1 MTMVG
6 MAEVDSALSGVGIP
20 CSGDGALGGRKRWTH
35 RRAARRRPRAPAA
48 GPVPRNRL
56 SANANPAPAAG
67 PVHATVIANANP
79 APTAG
84 PVHATVIANANPAPA
99 TGPGPVHATVI
110 ANTNPAP
117 TANPVYATVIA
128 NANPA
133 PTAGPVHATVTANAN
148 PAPFANP
155 ASVAGPAPGG
165 DPAAPSARRRF
176 RLRAGPGAHR
186 LYTHHRRDRN
196 RRASVRGQCQN
207 PTKIT
212 GSAHQGKDCGESRVG
227 SPAPIGGASEGF
239 EEEDVDQAGDEE
251 FDVEPFL
258 LSRAHTSLPDLRSE
272 LRDYLWTLKEELVK
286 LINDDYAAFIS
297 LSAPARGGRAAGCR
311 YDPGQA
317 GETGGVAGGEGAAAF
332 TAQDLRTLSMTIRD
346 RFRFVLEDGPEER
359 ARGGKAKHL
368 GRVATGYTQLLYH
381 TSKARAE
388 QCAFVGRD
396 PMANRPNTLNT
407 LKPDG
412 KTFDVEKNKLLSDLA
427 ECLRTYDA
435 MGLWRD
441 AEDVL
446 RRDVVRR
453 FVKKSIFPGAL
464 TAPTSPIIPHT
475 PFRSSTTASS
485 SNLPPRTPYTP
496 FTSFGPKTPNSASAS
511 PYAHILEDKED
522 PLARLY
528 SQILRFVE
536 RDMTRIMGL
545 AEKIALKS
553 ATPSRKLLSASP
565 DAEVEGFRIM
575 ANVVWE
581 ELGRSI
587 MDELGTVVFAAGR
600 PNEFRQHY
608 ETTQAFIRL
617 LEFLAPSAHA
627 VKSMRA
633 HPVYAAFE
641 RRWQLP
647 VYVQMRWKEIV
658 GKVEESLVNTR
669 VEMSKTT
676 EKHSF
681 VSVQG
686 AAVWV
691 AITACWSAESIQ
703 DVAQRQPDTGG
714 RPGSGCII
722 VDARAMDI
730 NVQTLWRE
738 EISLMLPEAAAEERG
753 ANEVV
758 DSGDDDDRTNVFT
771 YRFYPHETVLRRVV
785 ARSIA
790 LDHPPR
796 NVQQV
801 VPERSQPFYSR
812 HSATR
817 KGVFPESGRPGS
829 APGGALKEHFVES
842 YAEDI
847 FEAVCQ
853 KYIMYLTA
861 MQKTEE
867 SLRRLR
873 KGKKSTFSLFGG
885 GANAKDDDSTDD
897 LRIQTQMKIDVEAF
911 GMDAK
916 SLGVD
921 LERSQCYGTLT
932 KMVNVAPE
940 VPLIIV
946 LCGHGEPGTGRLIL
960 GNRAG
965 DHTFLSKEVLEEA
978 LGPERRSAINTFVV
992 TSACIS
998 ARWKSRMWTHYCA
1011 AGETSVSASDILW
1024 GAARHIDSDQDPT
1037 CVDSIALPASA
1048 SSVSANLRQLN
1059 DDERVELVRFA
1070 GLATRYHVETPSS
1083 WPILRESRAALEQGV
1098 DALRPGVQRD
1108 LLFRLRRCGIL
1119 PLQQKSGIA
1128 RAKGRALR
1136 DAEDA
1141 GVPIHSEFFF
1151 EKNFRLGRWS
1161 IAPGTWLADAWVRA
1175 GKPSVSEDEWA
1186 AAIASCPM

>member
-1 MTMVG
+1 MSTSRANHDELQRL
-6 MAEVDSALSGVGIP
+6 AEELAEREKGNEGSYDLPIY
-20 CSGDGALGGRKRWTH
+20 
-35 RRAARRRPRAPAA
+35 
-48 GPVPRNRL
+48 VPL
-56 SANANPAPAAG
+56 AHDNPYL
-67 PVHATVIANANP
+67 T
-79 APTAG
+79 
-84 PVHATVIANANPAPA
+84 
-99 TGPGPVHATVI
+99 
-110 ANTNPAP
+110 
-117 TANPVYATVIA
+117 
-128 NANPA
+128 
-133 PTAGPVHATVTANAN
+133 
-148 PAPFANP
+148 
-155 ASVAGPAPGG
+155 S
-165 DPAAPSARRRF
+165 
-176 RLRAGPGAHR
+176 
-186 LYTHHRRDRN
+186 
-196 RRASVRGQCQN
+196 
-207 PTKIT
+207 
-212 GSAHQGKDCGESRVG
+212 
-227 SPAPIGGASEGF
+227 
-239 EEEDVDQAGDEE
+239 EE
-251 FDVEPFL
+251 FDVEAFL

-272 LRDYLWTLKEELVK
+272 LRDYLSTLKEELVK

-297 LSAPARGGRAAGCR
+297 LSTDLRGEGERLERLKLPLEGLKAEVLVSKQELHAIQDTIQDKLEKRAALR
-311 YDPGQA
+311 EEKALLHLLLKISESVTRLESLLLISSP
-317 GETGGVAGGEGAAAF
+317 
-332 TAQDLRTLSMTIRD
+332 QDSVDDDSRPAPL
-346 RFRFVLEDGPEER
+346 VLQDGPEER
-359 ARGGKAKHL
+359 ARGGKAKHI
-368 GRVATGYTQLLYH
+368 GRVATEYTQLLYH
-381 TSKARAE
+381 TSKARVE
-388 QCAFVGRD
+388 QCAFVDEIQWRID
-396 PMANRPNTLNT
+396 RIRSTLSSDLDHLFST
-407 LKPDG
+407 ILIALTEKPDG

-464 TAPTSPIIPHT
+464 TAPASPIIPHT

-528 SQILRFVE
+528 RQILRFVE

-553 ATPSRKLLSASP
+553 ATPSRKLVSASP
-565 DAEVEGFRIM
+565 DADVEGFQIM

-608 ETTQAFIRL
+608 ETTQAFIRS

-627 VKSMRA
+627 VELMRA

-647 VYVQMRWKEIV
+647 VYFQMRWKEIV
-658 GKVEESLVNTR
+658 GKVEESLVNPR

-681 VSVQG
+681 VSVQA

-691 AITACWSAESIQ
+691 AITACWSAEVFIPELSHRFWRLTLQLLSRYKTWLSGSLIPE
-703 DVAQRQPDTGG
+703 DVQAVDGAAADDAILKQYA
-714 RPGSGCII
+714 SII

-738 EISLMLPEAAAEERG
+738 EISLMLPEAAAEERV
-753 ANEVV
+753 ANE
-758 DSGDDDDRTNVFT
+758 
-771 YRFYPHETVLRRVV
+771 ETLQQSLAAVTTTTVPMSSHIVSILTKRCCDALSPVRSLSTTLR
-785 ARSIA
+785 AMSNKSLPKDPSHFI
-790 LDHPPR
+790 
-796 NVQQV
+796 
-801 VPERSQPFYSR
+801 
-812 HSATR
+812 SAIL
-817 KGVFPESGRPGS
+817 RPVKAFFGIGTAGS

-885 GANAKDDDSTDD
+885 GANAKDDDTTDD

-921 LERSQCYGTLT
+921 LERSQCFSTLT
-932 KMVNVAPE
+932 KMVNVVPE
-940 VPLIIV
+940 
-946 LCGHGEPGTGRLIL
+946 
-960 GNRAG
+960 
-965 DHTFLSKEVLEEA
+965 
-978 LGPERRSAINTFVV
+978 
-992 TSACIS
+992 
-998 ARWKSRMWTHYCA
+998 A
-1011 AGETSVSASDILW
+1011 AT
-1024 GAARHIDSDQDPT
+1024 
-1037 CVDSIALPASA
+1037 
-1048 SSVSANLRQLN
+1048 
-1059 DDERVELVRFA
+1059 
-1070 GLATRYHVETPSS
+1070 AT
-1083 WPILRESRAALEQGV
+1083 
-1098 DALRPGVQRD
+1098 
-1108 LLFRLRRCGIL
+1108 
-1119 PLQQKSGIA
+1119 
-1128 RAKGRALR
+1128 
-1136 DAEDA
+1136 
-1141 GVPIHSEFFF
+1141 
-1151 EKNFRLGRWS
+1151 
-1161 IAPGTWLADAWVRA
+1161 
-1175 GKPSVSEDEWA
+1175 
-1186 AAIASCPM
+1186 